1 MSRRFRDPKRI
12 EPIPTRASAGK
23 PTHAAYTGSQ
33 RLVPGGKV
41 RAAEGPVVVTVRLTL
56 LPGVVDA
63 EAREQLTPWVVGA
76 VQLSVTGLLKP
87 PTPAIAR
94 LKEATPPAETFAE
107 GGVGVTVKSGV
118 LKVAPTV

>member
-1 MSRRFRDPKRI
+1 MSRRFRDPKRA
-12 EPIPTRASAGK
+12 EPIPTRARAGK

-33 RLVPGGKV
+33 RVVPWGKV

-63 EAREQLTPWVVGA
+63 EAREQFTPWVVGA
-76 VQLSVTGLLKP
+76 VQLSVTALVKP

-94 LKEATPPAETFAE
+94 LKEATPPAETFALE
-107 GGVGVTVKSGV
+107 GDGVTVKSGGP
-118 LKVAPTV
+118 KDAPTV